1 MKTVEIEKDGVITE
15 CLELATYKVN
25 NKQISVYVPF
35 NDSDLGFESRQHYE
49 VTADGDLIEIDD
61 EEEKRKCEER
71 LQEIIASVDV

>member
-1 MKTVEIEKDGVITE
+1 MKTVEIEKGGVVTE

-35 NDSDLGFESRQHYE
+35 NDGNLDFESRQHYE